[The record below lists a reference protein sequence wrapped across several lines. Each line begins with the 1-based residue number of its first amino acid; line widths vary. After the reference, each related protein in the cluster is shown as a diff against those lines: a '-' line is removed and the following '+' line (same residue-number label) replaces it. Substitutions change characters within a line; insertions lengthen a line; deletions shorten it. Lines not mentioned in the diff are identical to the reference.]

1 MSTIVLEMNPYEVI
15 RTYRDGDLITWK
27 VELGFLWQEHTE
39 KMLELLASVMVEG
52 FKEPI
57 TIGNDGRIWDG
68 HHRIGVALAL
78 GIDVPV
84 IFA

>member
-15 RTYRDGDLITWK
+15 RMYRDGDLITWK

-39 KMLELLASVMVEG
+39 KMLALLASVMVEG